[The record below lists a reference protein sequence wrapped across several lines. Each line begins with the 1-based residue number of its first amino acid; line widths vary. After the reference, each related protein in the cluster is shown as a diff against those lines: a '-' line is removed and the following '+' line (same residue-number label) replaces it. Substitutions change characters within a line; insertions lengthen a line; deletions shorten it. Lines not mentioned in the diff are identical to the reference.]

1 MQTLTFEDPRRQT
14 FSVLDPV
21 KQCLVYDMPL
31 LFLPFVGTICELHV
45 PLVVFS
51 LSHMNGGLSVIEGIL
66 STPSYRR
73 LELRVWD

>member
-1 MQTLTFEDPRRQT
+1 
-14 FSVLDPV
+14 
-21 KQCLVYDMPL
+21 MPL